1 MAAKVL
7 RWERR
12 PDQRPNELLDAA
24 LRIFA
29 ERGYANTRLEDIAA
43 SVGVTKGTIY
53 HYFST
58 KEDLLLRAIEHYHEE
73 AFRPLARVLGEST
86 GPVSATIRLFL
97 RRAFGSRDP
106 KRVSVLTL
114 LVQGVANEVPE
125 AYHRWLETGPVR
137 GWQMLTDLIERG
149 KAIGEFRLDAD
160 SEIIARTAISG
171 LVLQLSWQRFS
182 AGVPAVTVDIDRLID
197 STTEALLHSLRP
209 QGRSDA

>member
-12 PDQRPNELLDAA
+12 PDQRPNELLEAA

-53 HYFST
+53 HYFAT

-73 AFRPLARVLGEST
+73 AFRPLARVLSENT
-86 GPVSATIRLFL
+86 GPISATIRLFL

-114 LVQGVANEVPE
+114 LVQGVANEVPG

-137 GWQMLTDLIERG
+137 GWQMLADLIERG
-149 KAIGEFRLDAD
+149 KVIGEFRLDAD

-182 AGVPAVTVDIDRLID
+182 AGVPAVTVDVDRLID
-197 STTEALLHSLRP
+197 STTEALLHSLRS